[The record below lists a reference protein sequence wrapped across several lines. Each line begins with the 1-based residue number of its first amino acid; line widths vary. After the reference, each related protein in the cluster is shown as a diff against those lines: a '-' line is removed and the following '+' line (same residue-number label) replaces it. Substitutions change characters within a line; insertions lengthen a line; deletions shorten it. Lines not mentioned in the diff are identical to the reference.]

1 MAVQPSEV
9 SSQQVSCITIRRSFN
24 ASNMTLAL
32 LSQIPAAPR
41 THNETYSAVFF
52 CLDKTVVL
60 PISITPVGWNLY
72 AKSQSRFV
80 SYADDTPL
88 NRVLCCVLLWLR
100 CTITFARLL
109 EGIILV
115 VRKWNS
121 GMHSKVLCL
130 SRSLIGSLNVRVAH
144 IYVLLLWHKLTHK
157 NGWYHITTRNN
168 LHLDGWKK
176 KQQKGR
182 KHGGEKRQHT
192 RWTRDISVSG

>member
-60 PISITPVGWNLY
+60 PISITPVSWKLY
-72 AKSQSRFV
+72 AKSQSSFV
-80 SYADDTPL
+80 SYAYDVPL

-121 GMHSKVLCL
+121 GVHSKVLCL

-144 IYVLLLWHKLTHK
+144 IYVLLLWHKLTQK
-157 NGWYHITTRNN
+157 NGWYHITTQNY
-168 LHLDGWKK
+168 LHLDGLKK
-176 KQQKGR
+176 TA
-182 KHGGEKRQHT
+182 KRTEARRREATTHT
-192 RWTRDISVSG
+192 LD